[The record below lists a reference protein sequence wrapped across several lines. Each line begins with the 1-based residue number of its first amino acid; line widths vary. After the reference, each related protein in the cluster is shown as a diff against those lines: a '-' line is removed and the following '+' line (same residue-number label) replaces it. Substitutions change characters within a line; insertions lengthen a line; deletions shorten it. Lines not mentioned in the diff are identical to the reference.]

1 MEKGDNLMNTF
12 FEALGAVT
20 LFAVVAFFLIFVF

>member
-1 MEKGDNLMNTF
+1 MDNGDNLMNII

-20 LFAVVAFFLIFVF
+20 LFAVFTFFLIFVF